1 MPYLVWGGISLAI
14 GIISYFIPADNLNVA
29 TDGLYSSIIGV
40 FQNFTDEFK
49 DKYNN
54 IAEFKDKY
62 NNIAKTI
69 APAMVSIGTI
79 LIFAYSVK
87 KYKNNEFFEIKTF
100 TQFAFFLALLSLMHF
115 ALNSPKKFHS
125 YVEFFVETPA
135 VILNNAIEE
144 TTKTFYKK
152 AQQQSNQSQN
162 KTNQSFISFNGNIQG
177 IIKNQTKQLFA
188 FYESFRE
195 NNAGFSKPFVF
206 IMQSLSFVAIVFFQ
220 ILLIFKT
227 IYLICIIFIEKT
239 FYLLCFIFMTPCLFF
254 KQTQGFFFSY
264 IKKVFSLTFYAPL
277 VFLFAM
283 LNSIGLE
290 LFNPTQNIIETI
302 GIIIIS
308 AITSALISNIPNI
321 INTIFGT
328 QGGSVDLANFLKA
341 GSQSFLSFA
350 SNVGSAVSGGVKG
363 ASVGTGN
370 FLVKTEGAIGN
381 AVNNIKNRASQ
392 PENIRT
398 SVGFVNVGSKATR

>member
-29 TDGLYSSIIGV
+29 TDGLYSSIISV
-40 FQNFTDEFK
+40 FQNFT
-49 DKYNN
+49 N
-54 IAEFKDKY
+54 EFKDKY

-125 YVEFFVETPA
+125 YVEFFVEAPA

-152 AQQQSNQSQN
+152 AQQQSNQSQD
-162 KTNQSFISFNGNIQG
+162 KTNQSFISLNGNIQG

-254 KQTQGFFFSY
+254 QQTQGFFFSY

-363 ASVGTGN
+363 DSVGTGN

-398 SVGFVNVGSKATR
+398 SVGFVSVGSKATR

>member
-1 MPYLVWGGISLAI
+1 MPYVVWGGISLAI

-40 FQNFTDEFK
+40 FQNFT
-49 DKYNN
+49 N
-54 IAEFKDKY
+54 EFKDKY

-79 LIFAYSVK
+79 LIFAYFVK

>member
-1 MPYLVWGGISLAI
+1 MPYLVWGGISFAI

-40 FQNFTDEFK
+40 FQNFTNEFK
-49 DKYNN
+49 DKS
-54 IAEFKDKY
+54 

-144 TTKTFYKK
+144 TTKTFYQK

-220 ILLIFKT
+220 ILLIFKI

-392 PENIRT
+392 SENIRT

>member
-40 FQNFTDEFK
+40 FQNFT
-49 DKYNN
+49 N
-54 IAEFKDKY
+54 EFKDKY

-69 APAMVSIGTI
+69 TPAMVSIGTI

-239 FYLLCFIFMTPCLFF
+239 FYLLCFIFMMPCLFF

-398 SVGFVNVGSKATR
+398 SVSFVNVGSKATR

>member
-40 FQNFTDEFK
+40 FQNFT
-49 DKYNN
+49 N
-54 IAEFKDKY
+54 EFKDKY

-125 YVEFFVETPA
+125 YVEFFVEAPA

-220 ILLIFKT
+220 ILLVFKT

>member
-1 MPYLVWGGISLAI
+1 MPYMVWGGISLAI
-14 GIISYFIPADNLNVA
+14 GIISYFIPVDNLNVA

-40 FQNFTDEFK
+40 FQNFTNEFK

-54 IAEFKDKY
+54 IA
-62 NNIAKTI
+62 NTI

-125 YVEFFVETPA
+125 YVEFFVEAPA

-195 NNAGFSKPFVF
+195 NNTGFSKPFVF

>member
-40 FQNFTDEFK
+40 FQNFTNEFK
-49 DKYNN
+49 DKY
-54 IAEFKDKY
+54 D
-62 NNIAKTI
+62 NIAKTI

-135 VILNNAIEE
+135 IILNSAIEE
-144 TTKTFYKK
+144 TTKTFYQKT
-152 AQQQSNQSQN
+152 QQQSNQSQN

-188 FYESFRE
+188 FYESFKE
-195 NNAGFSKPFVF
+195 NNVGFSKPFVF

-308 AITSALISNIPNI
+308 AINSALISNIPNI

-370 FLVKTEGAIGN
+370 FFVGTGGVIGN

>member
-29 TDGLYSSIIGV
+29 TDGLYSSIISV
-40 FQNFTDEFK
+40 FQNFT
-49 DKYNN
+49 N
-54 IAEFKDKY
+54 EFKDKY

-290 LFNPTQNIIETI
+290 LFKPTQNIIETI

>member
-40 FQNFTDEFK
+40 FQNFT
-49 DKYNN
+49 N
-54 IAEFKDKY
+54 EFKDKY

-188 FYESFRE
+188 FYESFKE

-363 ASVGTGN
+363 ASVRTGN

>member
-14 GIISYFIPADNLNVA
+14 GIISYFIPTDNLNVA

-40 FQNFTDEFK
+40 FQNFT
-49 DKYNN
+49 N
-54 IAEFKDKY
+54 EFKDKY

-206 IMQSLSFVAIVFFQ
+206 IMQSLSFVVIVFFQ

-350 SNVGSAVSGGVKG
+350 SNLGSAVSGGVKG

>member
-40 FQNFTDEFK
+40 FQNFT
-49 DKYNN
+49 N
-54 IAEFKDKY
+54 EFKDKY

-125 YVEFFVETPA
+125 YVEFFVEAPA

-328 QGGSVDLANFLKA
+328 QGGSVDLSNFLKA

-363 ASVGTGN
+363 ASVGTSN

>member
-40 FQNFTDEFK
+40 FQNFT
-49 DKYNN
+49 N
-54 IAEFKDKY
+54 EFKDKY

-277 VFLFAM
+277 VFLFAI

-290 LFNPTQNIIETI
+290 LFKPTQNIIETI

-363 ASVGTGN
+363 ASVRTGN

>member
-40 FQNFTDEFK
+40 FQNFT
-49 DKYNN
+49 N
-54 IAEFKDKY
+54 EFKDKY

-144 TTKTFYKK
+144 TTKTFYEK

-195 NNAGFSKPFVF
+195 NNVGFSKPFVF

>member
-1 MPYLVWGGISLAI
+1 MVWGGISLAI
-14 GIISYFIPADNLNVA
+14 GIISYFIPVDNLNVA
-29 TDGLYSSIIGV
+29 TDGVYSSIIGV
-40 FQNFTDEFK
+40 FQNFT
-49 DKYNN
+49 N
-54 IAEFKDKY
+54 EFKDKY

-79 LIFAYSVK
+79 LIFAYSLK

>member
-29 TDGLYSSIIGV
+29 TDGLYSGIIGV
-40 FQNFTDEFK
+40 FQNFT
-49 DKYNN
+49 N
-54 IAEFKDKY
+54 EFKDKY

-135 VILNNAIEE
+135 IILNNAIEE

-162 KTNQSFISFNGNIQG
+162 KTNQSFISFNVNIQG

-188 FYESFRE
+188 FYESFKE
-195 NNAGFSKPFVF
+195 NNVGFSKPFVF

-370 FLVKTEGAIGN
+370 FFVETGGVIGN

>member
-29 TDGLYSSIIGV
+29 TDELYSSIIGV
-40 FQNFTDEFK
+40 FQNFT
-49 DKYNN
+49 N
-54 IAEFKDKY
+54 EFKDKY

-290 LFNPTQNIIETI
+290 LFKPTQNIIETI

>member
-29 TDGLYSSIIGV
+29 TDGLYGSIIGV
-40 FQNFTDEFK
+40 FQNFT
-49 DKYNN
+49 N
-54 IAEFKDKY
+54 EFKDKY

-87 KYKNNEFFEIKTF
+87 KYKNNDFFEIKTF

>member
-1 MPYLVWGGISLAI
+1 MPYLVWGGISFAI

-40 FQNFTDEFK
+40 FQNFT
-49 DKYNN
+49 N
-54 IAEFKDKY
+54 EFKDKY

-144 TTKTFYKK
+144 TTKTFYQK

-239 FYLLCFIFMTPCLFF
+239 FYLLYFIFMTPYLFF

-277 VFLFAM
+277 IFLFAM

-392 PENIRT
+392 SENIRT

>member
-40 FQNFTDEFK
+40 FQNFT
-49 DKYNN
+49 N
-54 IAEFKDKY
+54 EFKDKY

-79 LIFAYSVK
+79 LIFTYSVK

-100 TQFAFFLALLSLMHF
+100 TQFTFFLALLSLMHF

-341 GSQSFLSFA
+341 GSQSFFSFA

-363 ASVGTGN
+363 TSVGTGN

>member
-40 FQNFTDEFK
+40 FQNFT
-49 DKYNN
+49 N
-54 IAEFKDKY
+54 EFKDKY

-152 AQQQSNQSQN
+152 AQQHSNQSQN

-321 INTIFGT
+321 INTIFET

>member
-1 MPYLVWGGISLAI
+1 MPYMVWGGISLAI

-40 FQNFTDEFK
+40 FQNFT
-49 DKYNN
+49 N
-54 IAEFKDKY
+54 EFKDKY

-87 KYKNNEFFEIKTF
+87 KYKNNDFFEIKTF

-144 TTKTFYKK
+144 TTETFYKK

-162 KTNQSFISFNGNIQG
+162 RTNQSFISFNGNIQG

>member
-14 GIISYFIPADNLNVA
+14 SIISYFIPADNLNVA

-40 FQNFTDEFK
+40 FQNFT
-49 DKYNN
+49 N
-54 IAEFKDKY
+54 EFKDKY

>member
-40 FQNFTDEFK
+40 FQNFT
-49 DKYNN
+49 N
-54 IAEFKDKY
+54 EFKDKY

-69 APAMVSIGTI
+69 ALAMVSIGTI

>member
-1 MPYLVWGGISLAI
+1 MPYMVWGGISLAI

-40 FQNFTDEFK
+40 FQNFT
-49 DKYNN
+49 N
-54 IAEFKDKY
+54 EFKDKY

-69 APAMVSIGTI
+69 ASAMVSIGTI

-220 ILLIFKT
+220 ILLIFKI

>member
-40 FQNFTDEFK
+40 FQNFT
-49 DKYNN
+49 N
-54 IAEFKDKY
+54 EFKDKY

-79 LIFAYSVK
+79 LIFAYSLK

-350 SNVGSAVSGGVKG
+350 SNVGSAVSGGIKG
-363 ASVGTGN
+363 ASVRTGN

>member
-40 FQNFTDEFK
+40 FQNFT
-49 DKYNN
+49 N
-54 IAEFKDKY
+54 EFKDKY

-125 YVEFFVETPA
+125 YVEFFVEAPA

-350 SNVGSAVSGGVKG
+350 SNIGSAVSGGVKG

-370 FLVKTEGAIGN
+370 FLVKTEGAIDN

>member
-1 MPYLVWGGISLAI
+1 MPYMVWGGISLAI

-40 FQNFTDEFK
+40 FQNFT
-49 DKYNN
+49 N
-54 IAEFKDKY
+54 EFKDKY

-87 KYKNNEFFEIKTF
+87 KYKNNDFFEIKTF

-239 FYLLCFIFMTPCLFF
+239 FYFLCFIFMTPCLFF

-264 IKKVFSLTFYAPL
+264 VKKVFSLTFYAPL

-370 FLVKTEGAIGN
+370 SLVKIEGAIGN

>member
-40 FQNFTDEFK
+40 FQNFT
-49 DKYNN
+49 N
-54 IAEFKDKY
+54 EFKDKY

-125 YVEFFVETPA
+125 YVEFFVEAPA
-135 VILNNAIEE
+135 IILNNAIEE

-290 LFNPTQNIIETI
+290 LFNPTQNILETI

-363 ASVGTGN
+363 ASVGTSN

-398 SVGFVNVGSKATR
+398 SVGFVSVGSKATR

>member
-40 FQNFTDEFK
+40 FQNFT
-49 DKYNN
+49 N
-54 IAEFKDKY
+54 EFKDKY

-308 AITSALISNIPNI
+308 AITSTLISNIPNI

-392 PENIRT
+392 LENIRT

>member
-40 FQNFTDEFK
+40 FQNFT
-49 DKYNN
+49 N
-54 IAEFKDKY
+54 EFKDKY

-100 TQFAFFLALLSLMHF
+100 TQFAFFLALLSLIHF

-162 KTNQSFISFNGNIQG
+162 KNKTNQSFISFNGNIQG

-188 FYESFRE
+188 FYESFRK

>member
-40 FQNFTDEFK
+40 FQNFT
-49 DKYNN
+49 N
-54 IAEFKDKY
+54 EFKDKY

-125 YVEFFVETPA
+125 YVEFFIETPA
-135 VILNNAIEE
+135 IILNNAIEE

-188 FYESFRE
+188 FYESFKE
-195 NNAGFSKPFVF
+195 NNVGFSKPFVF

-370 FLVKTEGAIGN
+370 FFVKTGGVIDN

-398 SVGFVNVGSKATR
+398 SVGFVNVGSKAMR

>member
-40 FQNFTDEFK
+40 FQNFT
-49 DKYNN
+49 N
-54 IAEFKDKY
+54 EFKDKY

-125 YVEFFVETPA
+125 YVEFFVEAPA

-206 IMQSLSFVAIVFFQ
+206 IMQPLSFVAIVFFQ

-264 IKKVFSLTFYAPL
+264 IKKVFSLTFYVPL

>member
-29 TDGLYSSIIGV
+29 TNGLYSSIIGV
-40 FQNFTDEFK
+40 FQNFT
-49 DKYNN
+49 N
-54 IAEFKDKY
+54 EFKDKY

-79 LIFAYSVK
+79 LIFAYSLK

-125 YVEFFVETPA
+125 YVEFFVEAPA

>member
-1 MPYLVWGGISLAI
+1 MPYMVWGGISLAI
-14 GIISYFIPADNLNVA
+14 GIISYFIPADLNVA
-29 TDGLYSSIIGV
+29 TDGLYSIIIGV
-40 FQNFTDEFK
+40 FQNFT
-49 DKYNN
+49 N
-54 IAEFKDKY
+54 EFKDKY

>member
-40 FQNFTDEFK
+40 FQNFT
-49 DKYNN
+49 N
-54 IAEFKDKY
+54 EFKDKY

-79 LIFAYSVK
+79 LIFAYSLK

-125 YVEFFVETPA
+125 YVEFFVEAPA

-277 VFLFAM
+277 VFLFTM

>member
-29 TDGLYSSIIGV
+29 TDGIYSSIIGV
-40 FQNFTDEFK
+40 FQNFT
-49 DKYNN
+49 N
-54 IAEFKDKY
+54 EFKDKY

-87 KYKNNEFFEIKTF
+87 KYKNNEFFEIRTF

-125 YVEFFVETPA
+125 YVEFFVEMPA

-220 ILLIFKT
+220 ILLVFKT

>member
-40 FQNFTDEFK
+40 FQNFT
-49 DKYNN
+49 N
-54 IAEFKDKY
+54 EFKDKY

-162 KTNQSFISFNGNIQG
+162 KNKTNQSFISFNGNIQG

-188 FYESFRE
+188 FYESFRK

>member
-40 FQNFTDEFK
+40 FQNFT
-49 DKYNN
+49 N
-54 IAEFKDKY
+54 EFKDKY
-62 NNIAKTI
+62 NNIAKTT
-69 APAMVSIGTI
+69 APAMVSIGII

-144 TTKTFYKK
+144 TTKTFYEK

-363 ASVGTGN
+363 ASVGTSN

>member
-1 MPYLVWGGISLAI
+1 MPYMVWGGISLAI

-40 FQNFTDEFK
+40 FQNFT
-49 DKYNN
+49 N
-54 IAEFKDKY
+54 EFKDKY

-125 YVEFFVETPA
+125 YVEFFVEAPA

-254 KQTQGFFFSY
+254 QQTQGFFFSY

>member
-40 FQNFTDEFK
+40 FQNFT
-49 DKYNN
+49 N
-54 IAEFKDKY
+54 EFKDKY

-69 APAMVSIGTI
+69 VPAMVSIGTI
-79 LIFAYSVK
+79 LIFAFSVK

-370 FLVKTEGAIGN
+370 FLVKTEDAIGN